1 MACKDPACMTHRL
14 IQEKAHNLPR
24 CSSAASPMPN
34 QSDKTWENIRE
45 KEGILKAF
53 LDPGETR
60 PQPKCR
66 YP

>member
-34 QSDKTWENIRE
+34 QSDKTWENVRE
-45 KEGILKAF
+45 RKGIVKAF
-53 LDPGETR
+53 LD
-60 PQPKCR
+60 
-66 YP
+66 